1 MDLCTSS
8 LRCAPRAGLVAALFT
23 MTLSFP
29 HCGIAATT
37 VTIVDGSGTVLSA
50 GRAYR
55 AAPGVWLPGC
65 AAVRAG
71 RQAVLQVEFDD
82 GSSIALGGEGSSVVV
97 DVPAAQGASMTQ
109 VLVSGWAKLTVSE
122 RTRTAQRHVT
132 MPMFEVQL
140 IRGSAVMH
148 ADDRTNELFVESG
161 SAIVRSRPAS
171 RDDHVTVAAGHTLS
185 RVAGASGHRMGN
197 RPTKSFLEAMPR
209 AFRDTLPLLRKSFLE
224 RKAELVL
231 APGDAPQDKLLVAA
245 LLELRTA
252 RPTRPCDVRSR
263 CSCAWAWRSV
273 RRTASLVRALWGH
286 CGSSSRSTR
295 SSLPAS
301 WMTRRCARWTA
312 SISAPLGASLGIA
325 DASTRRG
332 REQPAGQHHEQHQ
345 RQREQLQHAIGVRVC
360 GPWTP
365 GAA

>member
-1 MDLCTSS
+1 
-8 LRCAPRAGLVAALFT
+8 

-71 RQAVLQVEFDD
+71 RQSVLQVEFDD

-245 LLELRTA
+245 LLELRDCQTDA
-252 RPTRPCDVRSR
+252 
-263 CSCAWAWRSV
+263 AV
-273 RRTASLVRALWGH
+273 RRAQQVLLRMGMAVGPADGILGPRTVGALREFQSQHSLRPSGELDDETLRAMDRVDQ
-286 CGSSSRSTR
+286 RS
-295 SSLPAS
+295 A
-301 WMTRRCARWTA
+301 
-312 SISAPLGASLGIA
+312 
-325 DASTRRG
+325 G
-332 REQPAGQHHEQHQ
+332 R
-345 RQREQLQHAIGVRVC
+345 
-360 GPWTP
+360 
-365 GAA
+365 